1 MKIGLDSCPF
11 LISQMEAELKTDKKL
26 KLVAIVPPE
35 PLYSFVK
42 EEQNFIAQKW
52 NARQA
57 LRTPPH
63 ITLIP
68 PISLNE
74 GESEELKRISQEIA
88 SKHPSFRLKVNRYD
102 SFNPKVIYLK
112 PSFPH
117 ALSVLYTDLLKMIL
131 ANIPHAMQKYP
142 YESFVPHIT
151 LAYRDLDPLRFKEV
165 WKYYKNK
172 KVNFAVDIN
181 RISILDN
188 TADGWVISD
197 SYELT
202 SNMK

>member
-1 MKIGLDSCPF
+1 
-11 LISQMEAELKTDKKL
+11 METEPKTDKKL

-35 PLYSFVK
+35 PLFSFVK

-68 PISLNE
+68 PISLDE
-74 GESEELKRISQEIA
+74 RESAELERISNEIA
-88 SKHPSFRLKVNRYD
+88 SQHPSFRLKVTRYD
-102 SFNPKVIYLK
+102 SFSPKVIYLK
-112 PSFPH
+112 PNFPH
-117 ALSVLYTDLLKMIL
+117 ALSVLYTGLMKTIL
-131 ANIPHAMQKYP
+131 VKIPHAMQKYP

-188 TADGWVISD
+188 TSDGWVI
-197 SYELT
+197 T
-202 SNMK
+202 SEYDLKGIP

>member
-1 MKIGLDSCPF
+1 
-11 LISQMEAELKTDKKL
+11 METELKTDKKL

-35 PLYSFVK
+35 PLFSFVK

-52 NARQA
+52 NVRQA

-68 PISLNE
+68 PISLDE
-74 GESEELKRISQEIA
+74 GESEELDRISKEIA
-88 SKHPSFRLKVNRYD
+88 SMHASFRLKVTKYETF
-102 SFNPKVIYLK
+102 SPKVIYIK
-112 PSFPH
+112 PSFPYV
-117 ALSVLYTDLLKMIL
+117 LRVLYTDLMDAIIAK
-131 ANIPHAMQKYP
+131 IPHAIQKYP

-151 LAYRDLDPLRFKEV
+151 IAYRDLDPLRFKEV

-172 KVNFAVDIN
+172 KVNFAVDIE
-181 RISILDN
+181 RICILDN
-188 TADGWVISD
+188 SAEGWVISD

-202 SNMK
+202 ANKK

>member
-1 MKIGLDSCPF
+1 
-11 LISQMEAELKTDKKL
+11 METELTTEKKL

-35 PLYSFVK
+35 PLFSFVK

-52 NARQA
+52 NVRQA

-68 PISLNE
+68 PISLDE
-74 GESEELKRISQEIA
+74 GESEELDRISKEIA
-88 SKHPSFRLKVNRYD
+88 SLHPSFRLKVTRYEAF
-102 SFNPKVIYLK
+102 SPKVIYLK

-117 ALSVLYTDLLKMIL
+117 VLRVLYTDLMDAIL
-131 ANIPHAMQKYP
+131 AKIPHAMQKYP

-151 LAYRDLDPLRFKEV
+151 IAYRDLDPLRFKEV

-172 KVNFAVDIN
+172 KVNFSVDIEQ
-181 RISILDN
+181 ICILDN

-202 SNMK
+202 ANKKR

>member
-1 MKIGLDSCPF
+1 
-11 LISQMEAELKTDKKL
+11 METELKTDKKL

-68 PISLNE
+68 PISLDE
-74 GESEELKRISQEIA
+74 DESVELERISQETA
-88 SKHPSFRLKVNRYD
+88 SNHPSFRLKVTRYD
-102 SFNPKVIYLK
+102 SFSPKVIYLK

-117 ALSVLYTDLLKMIL
+117 ALSVLYTDLMKTIL

-172 KVNFAVDIN
+172 KVNFTVDID
-181 RISILDN
+181 RICILDN
-188 TADGWVISD
+188 TPDGWVITNT
-197 SYELT
+197 YELT
-202 SNMK
+202 GNNK